1 MELRDKNGLTEKE
14 FLDNYK
20 VGDYPRPCVTADI
33 LIFSPGKTKQEILLV
48 KRGGHPYINKW
59 ALPGG
64 FANPNESVDDAA
76 KRELLEETHIEG
88 LPMEQLGLFSDPGR
102 DPRAWVMTEAYIAA
116 ADKERLNVCADD
128 DANDARWFTVC
139 YKKEG
144 ENRITLILQSGKITL
159 KALLNIN
166 KTKSFWGDKNEI
178 SIVDSGE
185 IAFDHAKIIL
195 SGILRLEEKGCIK

>member
-33 LIFSPGKTKQEILLV
+33 LIFSPGKNKQEILLV

-88 LPMEQLGLFSDPGR
+88 LPLEQLGLFSDPGR
-102 DPRAWVMTEAYIAA
+102 DPRAWVMTEAYIAT
-116 ADKERLNVCADD
+116 ADKKRLNVCADD
-128 DANDARWFTVC
+128 DANDARWFTVS
-139 YKKEG
+139 YKKEDK
-144 ENRITLILQSGKITL
+144 NRITLTLQSEKITL

-195 SGILRLEEKGCIK
+195 SGILRFEEKGCIK